1 MTMELYCMGG
11 NVAEMIADSNITKG
25 GSWGSL
31 PYYLQ
36 ITSSETYEGAS
47 PYIGF
52 RFVAI
57 TENDV
62 GMR

>member
-1 MTMELYCMGG
+1 MSG
-11 NVAEMIADSNITKG
+11 NVAEMIVNSNIIKG
-25 GSWGSL
+25 GSWGSNH

-62 GMR
+62 GTR